1 MKNKLKISKLIIF
14 LIYSLIL
21 IDIIAATVVYGLNC
35 IHISV
40 FFFVFFSAFT
50 FVTMIKAQNDKGTCL
65 AFEIISFFKLF
76 ASLAPEIFLDIFMN
90 GYNFADDGIKF
101 LPIFLYIVLV
111 FVLFLSEAVYAGLS
125 FASLKEQQEENTLT

>member
-1 MKNKLKISKLIIF
+1 MKNKLKFSKLIIF
-14 LIYSLIL
+14 IIYSLIF
-21 IDIIAATVVYGLNC
+21 IDIIAATVVYGLNN

-40 FFFVFFSAFT
+40 FFFVLFST
-50 FVTMIKAQNDKGTCL
+50 FNIVTMFKAKNDAGTCL
-65 AFEIISFFKLF
+65 AFEIISLFKLF

-111 FVLFLSEAVYAGLS
+111 FVLFLSEAVYAGLT
-125 FASLKEQQEENTLT
+125 FASLKERQEESTLT